1 MPEQS
6 RPPSRNDH
14 DAEFERVD
22 HQDDEISLY
31 DLWDVLVR
39 RLPVLVS
46 VAVLVTVAG
55 FAYAMMQPV
64 EYRYR
69 SGLELPQVYH
79 PESGLQPVIATEAVI
94 ATLEDVIIPSQRQ
107 QLFGDSAA
115 GAGVSV
121 VERGGEQSLVLE
133 STNQPANADA
143 VAALHEAIITA
154 LAERL
159 LPRYQRWLAVSAEPF
174 ENRITMYDE
183 QIDVL
188 QRQLD
193 TLNERVEEAD
203 GVTTLIFAQQLGD
216 LRREM
221 SELRRHRV
229 DAHSTLAAIREAS
242 HGTEQ
247 LFVAN
252 ESDSPVGTGRSL
264 IVALSVVLGGMLG
277 LFTAF
282 FWEFVSN
289 ARSRRVDLQ
298 VHQTKPK

>member
-14 DAEFERVD
+14 DADFERVD
-22 HQDDEISLY
+22 RYDDEISLY

-39 RLPVLVS
+39 RLPVLIS
-46 VAVLVTVAG
+46 VALLVTVTG

-64 EYRYR
+64 EYSYR
-69 SGLELPQVYH
+69 SGLELPRVYH
-79 PESGLQPVIATEAVI
+79 PESGLQPVISRDAVI
-94 ATLEDVIIPSQRQ
+94 ATLEDVIIPSQRR
-107 QLFGDSAA
+107 QLFGDSTA
-115 GAGVSV
+115 GARVAV
-121 VERGGEQSLVLE
+121 VERGGDHSLVLE
-133 STNQPANADA
+133 TTSQPANADA
-143 VAALHEAIITA
+143 ITALHEAIIGA

-159 LPRYQRWLAVSAEPF
+159 SSRYERWLAVSADPF
-174 ENRITMYDE
+174 ENRIAMYDE
-183 QIDVL
+183 QVDVL
-188 QRQLD
+188 RGQLNNLD
-193 TLNERVEEAD
+193 ARVNGAD
-203 GVTTLIFAQQLGD
+203 SVTTLVVVQQLGD

-221 SELRRHRV
+221 TELRRDRV
-229 DAHSTLAAIREAS
+229 DAQSTVAAIREAS

-289 ARSRRVDLQ
+289 ARARRA
-298 VHQTKPK
+298 